1 MSDLWSL
8 QIKGNTSAIFAPLKT
23 LKLSN
28 ATLGSDVVGEDGRT
42 VVLLTHDSVASED
55 GCELAQSVPIFSL
68 TPIKNEHRCL
78 DIILIKDQNYT
89 FKAQGPNDVH
99 LFGYSLAAISLPYAM
114 SHLTLNSSDDVSST
128 GSSAS
133 ATTISSVDS
142 IVSLK
147 RKGSTISARDS
158 QIEKRAKASYL
169 FKDVRPGPESNQQA
183 VRGSVVT
190 VDVKAT
196 WKSLD
201 SKKRILFKEDKVKLL
216 LDGSKERGWKSS
228 IAGMRTGGERHI
240 KVPTDLA
247 TGDIE
252 TRIDSD
258 FTVEVF
264 LHRVHKA

>member
-89 FKAQGPNDVH
+89 FKAQGPN
-99 LFGYSLAAISLPYAM
+99 
-114 SHLTLNSSDDVSST
+114 SDDVSST

-216 LDGSKERGWKSS
+216 LDGSKERGIYYLLVALVFPKLTLTRLEVVYRWD
-228 IAGMRTGGERHI
+228 ADRGRTPHQGAYRSGYRRYQNPHRFRLYSRSMSFFGCT
-240 KVPTDLA
+240 V
-247 TGDIE
+247 
-252 TRIDSD
+252 DS
-258 FTVEVF
+258 
-264 LHRVHKA
+264 